1 MSHGLGCAGWP
12 SPSSPP
18 PRIPHPHAG
27 LTSPSQASKPVAL
40 PATWTP
46 PTGRAQARRSPSVTP
61 THISSPARVA
71 LCSHTTI
78 PPHPCSCLP
87 TSLELSSASQLLSS
101 FSPGAYEQHSA
112 LQFLWRASPSP
123 HWPSSALSGD
133 LASTRPL
140 LSFSPHKPDPS
151 VPTLNLPRLL
161 IENLEGSSPKHLPCV
176 RTELGAPKSLAD
188 T

>member
-18 PRIPHPHAG
+18 PQNPHPRAG

-78 PPHPCSCLP
+78 PPPPLLLPADQPGAQQCLP
-87 TSLELSSASQLLSS
+87 AAIILLT
-101 FSPGAYEQHSA
+101 GAYEQHSA